1 MGEPVVCGQK
11 GKGGGEAVYFAG
23 VVLWQYHQSGLGP
36 DGGRVEVCVWLIRIS
51 IVFAQRAVEL

>member
-1 MGEPVVCGQK
+1 MWSKRQ
-11 GKGGGEAVYFAG
+11 GGEAVYFVG